1 MCCQITNAPASSLQA
16 CIVQRPVRGH
26 QDTPKLY
33 DTRFFH
39 FDKDSGR
46 GQCLCG
52 VARDSAVL
60 VLQALTQGLAMQFN
74 RKEWLLAAQDA
85 PAGSPLRGFLAEKLA
100 LEAIR
105 RRGLQ
110 GCLLVD
116 VKRDCT
122 FAGGGEG
129 ALISCEFGVC
139 ALVCGELLSGIER

>member
-1 MCCQITNAPASSLQA
+1 MQA
-16 CIVQRPVRGH
+16 CIVQRPVKDH
-26 QDTPKLY
+26 KPTAKLY

-39 FDKDSGR
+39 FEGGR

-116 VKRDCT
+116 VKRDYT

-129 ALISCEFGVC
+129 ARNSLLVGVC
-139 ALVCGELLSGIER
+139 ACMHVENDFLE